1 MAGFTIGRRFLTP
14 PFACLQLLRG
24 MGGIFL
30 FELSGKAAWDKIK
43 VNPENKTA
51 HHRADRILGGQLS

>member
-14 PFACLQLLRG
+14 PFACLQMLRE
-24 MGGIFL
+24 MEGIFL

-43 VNPENKTA
+43 VNPENENGA
-51 HHRADRILGGQLS
+51 SQS

>member
-14 PFACLQLLRG
+14 PFACLQMLRE
-24 MGGIFL
+24 MEEIFL

-43 VNPENKTA
+43 VNPENENGA
-51 HHRADRILGGQLS
+51 SQS